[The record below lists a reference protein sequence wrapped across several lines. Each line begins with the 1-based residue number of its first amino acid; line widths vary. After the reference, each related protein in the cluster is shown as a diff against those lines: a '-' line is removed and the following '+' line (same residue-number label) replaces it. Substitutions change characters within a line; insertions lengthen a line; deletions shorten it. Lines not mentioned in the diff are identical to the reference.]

1 MKTTIIAKLEE
12 MLQQPEAGAVAN
24 QVRTLQKEYEKLWT
38 AEFEK
43 AKHDFVEE
51 GGKAKEFEYHKQP
64 EDLKISELLDT
75 FNKRKKEEDATIAAD
90 QAKNLSVRKE
100 IIAKINDL
108 SQVSDNIGSAIKK
121 LVELQAQWKTVG
133 AVSPH
138 KYKEI
143 QAEYSKAIEEFNYK
157 LSLSKQLQ
165 EHDLKRNYEL
175 KTELL
180 EKIKGLKEQSNI
192 KEAERLIKIYRN
204 DWEEIGPVPNDKWDE
219 LKGSFRAAL
228 EEAYS
233 KLKQHYN
240 SIEEEKEANLAKK
253 KELIE
258 KAKAIILKSESAG
271 NSAWNNL
278 TNELITIQNEWK
290 TVGRTTQKDNDKVWT
305 EFRELCDSFF
315 EKKKVHFHDA
325 HEKLAGVKAQKQELI
340 AKADALKNDTDWQKT
355 SMALI
360 KLQDA
365 WKKVPHAGGDEN
377 KLFTKFRAACN
388 HFFDAK
394 KAHFDA
400 IDSQYDNNLAAK
412 EELIKKLSEFT
423 LSEDHNAN
431 HAALKQFSADW
442 NAAGLVPMKD
452 KKRVSEAFFNR
463 LDELYDQMNI
473 SKDEKFKMQFRT
485 KLERMSSGENPE
497 TALRKEADYFKK
509 QMDEIQGRI
518 KTYDNNLGF
527 FKSSSKGVN
536 PFMKEIEDKINAE
549 KQKIA
554 ELNEKRKLVMEE
566 LNKLMKPAET
576 EKK

>member
-258 KAKAIILKSESAG
+258 KVKAIILKSESAG

>member
-43 AKHDFVEE
+43 AKQDFVDE

-64 EDLKISELLDT
+64 EDLKISELFDT
-75 FNKRKKEEDATIAAD
+75 FNKRKKEEDATVAVD
-90 QAKNLSVRKE
+90 QAKNLAIRKE

-121 LVELQAQWKTVG
+121 LVELQAQWKTIG

-180 EKIKGLKEQSNI
+180 EKIKGLKDQTNI

-219 LKGSFRAAL
+219 LKGSFRGAL

-240 SIEEEKEANLAKK
+240 SIEEEKEANLTKK

-258 KAKAIILKSESAG
+258 QVKAIILKSETAG

-278 TNELITIQNEWK
+278 TNDLIALQNEWK
-290 TVGRTTQKDNDKVWT
+290 TVGRTTQKDNDKIWS

-315 EKKKVHFHDA
+315 EKKKLHFHDA

-400 IDSQYDNNLAAK
+400 IDSQYDNNLVAK
-412 EELIKKLSEFT
+412 EELIKKLTEFT
-423 LSEDHNAN
+423 LSEDHSAN

-554 ELNEKRKLVMEE
+554 ELNEKRKLVLEE

>member
-1 MKTTIIAKLEE
+1 MKTTIITKLEE
-12 MLQQPEAGAVAN
+12 MLQQAEASAVAN
-24 QVRTLQKEYEKLWT
+24 QVRALQKEYEKLWT

-43 AKHDFVEE
+43 AKQDFVDE

-64 EDLKISELLDT
+64 EDLKISELFDV
-75 FNKRKKEEDATIAAD
+75 FNKRKKEEDATMAVD
-90 QAKNLSVRKE
+90 QAKNLAIRQE
-100 IIAKINDL
+100 IVAKINDL

-121 LVELQAQWKTVG
+121 LVELQAQWKTIG

-180 EKIKGLKEQSNI
+180 EKIKGLKDQSNI

-219 LKGSFRAAL
+219 LKGSFRGAL

-233 KLKQHYN
+233 KLKEHYH
-240 SIEEEKEANLAKK
+240 SIEEEKEVNLTKK
-253 KELIE
+253 KEMIE
-258 KAKAIILKSESAG
+258 QVKAIIAKSETAG

-278 TNELITIQNEWK
+278 TNELITLQNEWK
-290 TVGRTTQKDNDKVWT
+290 TVGRTTQKDNDKIWT

-315 EKKKVHFHDA
+315 EKKKAHFHDA

-400 IDSQYDNNLAAK
+400 IDSQFDDNLVLK
-412 EELIKKLSEFT
+412 EELIKKLNEYT
-423 LSEDHNAN
+423 LSEDHAAN
-431 HAALKQFSADW
+431 HAAMKQFSADW

-452 KKRVSEAFFNR
+452 KKRVSEAFYNR

-485 KLERMSSGENPE
+485 KLERMSGGENPE

>member
-1 MKTTIIAKLEE
+1 MKTTIITKLEE
-12 MLQQPEAGAVAN
+12 MLQQAEAGAVAN
-24 QVRTLQKEYEKLWT
+24 QVRALQKEYEKLWT
-38 AEFEK
+38 AEFEQ
-43 AKHDFVEE
+43 AKQEFVTE

-64 EDLKISELLDT
+64 EDIQIAQLFEK
-75 FNKRKKEEDATIAAD
+75 FNKKKKEEDAGLAAE
-90 QAKNLSVRKE
+90 QAKNLTIRRE

-121 LVELQAQWKTVG
+121 LVELQAQWKATG

-180 EKIKGLKEQSNI
+180 EKIRGLKEQSNI

-204 DWEEIGPVPNDKWDE
+204 DWEDIGPVPNDKWDE

-233 KLKQHYN
+233 KLKEHYH
-240 SIEEEKEANLAKK
+240 SVEEEKEANLLKK
-253 KELIE
+253 RELIDKV
-258 KAKAIILKSESAG
+258 KATITKSETAG

-278 TNELITIQNEWK
+278 TNELIALQAEWK
-290 TVGRTTQKDNDKVWT
+290 TIGRTAQKDNDKVWT

-315 EKKKVHFHDA
+315 EKKKLHFNEA

-340 AKADALKNDTDWQKT
+340 AKAEALKENTDWQKT
-355 SMALI
+355 GLALI

-365 WKKVPHAGGDEN
+365 WKKVPHAGGDET

-388 HFFDAK
+388 YFFDAK

-400 IDSQYDNNLAAK
+400 IDSQYDNNLVAK
-412 EELIKKLSEFT
+412 EELIKKLNEFN
-423 LSEDHNAN
+423 LGEDHQAN

-452 KKRVSEAFFNR
+452 KKRISEAFYNR
-463 LDELYDQMNI
+463 LDELYDKMNI
-473 SKDEKFKMQFRT
+473 SKDEKFIMQFKT
-485 KLERMSSGENPE
+485 KLERLASGESPE
-497 TALRKEADYFKK
+497 TALRKEADYFRK
-509 QMDEIQGRI
+509 QIEEINGRI

-527 FKSSSKGVN
+527 FKTSSKGVN
-536 PFMKEIEDKINAE
+536 PFMKEIEDKINGE

-554 ELNEKRKLVMEE
+554 ELNEKRKMVMAE
-566 LNKLMKPAET
+566 LDKLKPAET
-576 EKK
+576 ERK